1 MRYDERVDE
10 VVDVDV
16 LEQCFVW
23 TAAGFSW
30 RFTVKAK
37 VRTGTSLFFESL

>member
-23 TAAGFSW
+23 TAGFSW